1 MPLGREVL
9 DVPLD
14 HRPERVRHPLV
25 VLLFLLVG
33 QRLPGLIGVHEVV
46 MRRLAGALLD
56 RLVDLEFVEDVGP
69 ESQAAIT
76 SAATPT
82 MPANT
87 LPLRFIDL
95 SPLLPYARL

>member
-1 MPLGREVL
+1 LKSYENVTP
-9 DVPLD
+9 
-14 HRPERVRHPLV
+14 V
-25 VLLFLLVG
+25 VG
-33 QRLPGLIGVHEVV
+33 SAMSGLPV
-46 MRRLAGALLD
+46 
-56 RLVDLEFVEDVGP
+56 FVEDVGP